1 MDMVTKILMELSKSI
16 YNFTEPYPSFT
27 FKKLTDDLVSYP
39 KINLLKNINNVTSFY
54 TNLYSFDSD
63 QNMVY
68 NYVFQ
73 KHSYEIM
80 DNDWFLTNYEIKQ
93 SLVTKNEEKIYSIIV
108 YFPLVTPQ
116 NVNSETSEE
125 DSNSVTNTFKVFGI
139 IGTSIGVGGSFSHSW
154 GQSFT
159 VSQDIKDW
167 DVRTTMDG
175 QDKVTFN
182 YYQNYP

>member
-1 MDMVTKILMELSKSI
+1 MTEFVWINKLLFSK
-16 YNFTEPYPSFT
+16 
-27 FKKLTDDLVSYP
+27 
-39 KINLLKNINNVTSFY
+39 
-54 TNLYSFDSD
+54 
-63 QNMVY
+63 M
-68 NYVFQ
+68 
-73 KHSYEIM
+73 
-80 DNDWFLTNYEIKQ
+80 FLTNYEIKHSLINTNQ
-93 SLVTKNEEKIYSIIV
+93 SSNNSIVV

-125 DSNSVTNTFKVFGI
+125 DSNSVTNTFKIFGI
-139 IGTSIGVGGSFSHSW
+139 LGISGGLGGSFSHSW

-182 YYQNYP
+182 YYQNYPWSLMNGNGPSNFNQFGKNTYEKGKRIIPNFSKQFN